1 MTTTDTGAALLK
13 AIIANPDEDTPRL
26 VYADYLQENGDD
38 ERAEFIRVQVALA
51 LLPLCGG
58 GDVVSAGHC
67 STCRNVVEMRRH
79 ARELLGAHREK
90 WLRVL
95 CQKCGG
101 SGFNSEIDWP
111 ASNGCMACN
120 GTGDIG
126 GLTES
131 VHPATFAR
139 GFLDCVEGCRLADVF
154 GRKMIPC
161 AECQKLSRRRGPGG
175 ATQMRCGNCDGGVRY
190 TDHQPTAWILR
201 VFARHPTITRVPL
214 ADKRPEQVDI
224 DRRSGWTW
232 FVGDAS
238 FANSPIHVTNDLWH
252 KMPSTWYATE
262 AAANDTLARAVADV
276 VRAASQQPQE

>member
-26 VYADYLQENGDD
+26 VYADWLQENGDD
-38 ERAEFIRVQVALA
+38 ERAEFIRVQVQLSRTEYPD
-51 LLPLCGG
+51 L
-58 GDVVSAGHC
+58 
-67 STCRNVVEMRRH
+67 R
-79 ARELLGAHREK
+79 ARESVLLGAHRER

-95 CQKCGG
+95 CPACGG
-101 SGFNSEIDWP
+101 SGFNAEIDWP
-111 ASNGCMACN
+111 ASNGCMTCN
-120 GTGDIG
+120 GSGDIG

-131 VHPATFAR
+131 VHPTTFAR

-161 AECQKLSRRRGPGG
+161 AECQKLSRRRGAGG

-201 VFARHPTITRVPL
+201 VFAHHPTITRVPL
-214 ADKRPEQVDI
+214 ADNRPEQVDI

-238 FANSPIHVTNDLWH
+238 FAHSPIHVTNDIWH
-252 KMPSTWYATE
+252 KMPTTWYATE
-262 AAANDTLARAVADV
+262 AAAYEALARAVADV
-276 VRAASQQPQE
+276 IRAASQQPQE